1 MKTNRPN
8 IYSHESQQ
16 TGLNPHRFLLAVA
29 TLEYAQTQ
37 PAIHTITLPQDPHQP
52 ATITATQGQPLT
64 LPLTTSSD
72 DLYQALL
79 PHLHSALNR
88 PCTYQPDI
96 SNDPQQT
103 WPNLLDDFG
112 SYYGVFSEESPPHS
126 PIHLTHL
133 HNHHQHI
140 LITLTQGGNTHRFSY
155 EHGGY
160 PAALP
165 VSLTFLILNPD
176 SEPSEPELRRSK

>member
-1 MKTNRPN
+1 M
-8 IYSHESQQ
+8 H
-16 TGLNPHRFLLAVA
+16 L
-29 TLEYAQTQ
+29 
-37 PAIHTITLPQDPHQP
+37 PA
-52 ATITATQGQPLT
+52 
-64 LPLTTSSD
+64 
-72 DLYQALL
+72 
-79 PHLHSALNR
+79 
-88 PCTYQPDI
+88 DI
-96 SNDPQQT
+96 SDDPQQT

-126 PIHLTHL
+126 PIHLTRL
-133 HNHHQHI
+133 HNHHEHI